1 MFEFDDFIGKDVES
15 ATEILKQNGENKIKV
30 IENSKHNEKCD
41 TLLVC
46 KAEKVGEVVMLV
58 CGEFCV
64 NMEDK
69 NVI

>member
-1 MFEFDDFIGKDVES
+1 MLDLKLLIGKDIES
-15 ATEILKQNGENKIKV
+15 AKIILNENNENNIEV

-46 KAEKVGEVVMLV
+46 KAEKVGEKVRLV

-64 NMEDK
+64 NVKE
-69 NVI
+69 